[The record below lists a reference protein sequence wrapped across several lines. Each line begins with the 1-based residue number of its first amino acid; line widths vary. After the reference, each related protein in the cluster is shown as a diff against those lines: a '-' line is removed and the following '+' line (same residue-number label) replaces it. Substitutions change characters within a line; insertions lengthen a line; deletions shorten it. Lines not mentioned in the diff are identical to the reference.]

1 MTQQTIRNIQQKFSL
16 NQTEDEHETHSKRL
30 TELKQKISQKAKKAA
45 KKKRAKDESMIR
57 RPLRLTAVGTKQ
69 KLSQADRDFIA
80 IANKY
85 DYQIEYQ
92 QKNSKIKAQ

>member
-1 MTQQTIRNIQQKFSL
+1 MPISSVDLEGFLKDKKLDGLDIDEMILQTIRNIQQKFSL

-69 KLSQADRDFIA
+69 M
-80 IANKY
+80 
-85 DYQIEYQ
+85 ET
-92 QKNSKIKAQ
+92 